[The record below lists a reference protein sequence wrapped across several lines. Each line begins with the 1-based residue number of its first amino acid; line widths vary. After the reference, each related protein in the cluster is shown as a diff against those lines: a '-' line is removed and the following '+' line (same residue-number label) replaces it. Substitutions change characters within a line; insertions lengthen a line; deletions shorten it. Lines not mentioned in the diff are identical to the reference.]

1 MVAVSHHVLIAIDL
15 SEAALKTVS
24 YAAGILE
31 KNTRITLYH
40 VFYRVLC
47 EGLEDDPNLAHYP
60 LFEKQVGNL
69 KTWLSQQRGIV
80 QDMMDRMTS
89 LLVEKGFDPKNIQT
103 KNQERKTG
111 VAGQILEEVAEG
123 EYDTVVV
130 GRREKRNAR
139 HFLLGSVSHKVVQ
152 HAENCAVW
160 VVE

>member
-1 MVAVSHHVLIAIDL
+1 MSAVSHQVLIAIDD
-15 SEAALKTVS
+15 SESALKTVS
-24 YAAGILE
+24 YAAGILD

-47 EGLEDDPNLAHYP
+47 EGLEDDQVLAHYP
-60 LFEKQVGNL
+60 LFAEKVGSL

-89 LLVEKGFDPKNIQT
+89 LLVEKEFNPQNIQI
-103 KNQERKTG
+103 KIQERKTS
-111 VAGQILEEVAEG
+111 VAGHILEEVLEG

-130 GRREKRNAR
+130 GRRERGNAR

>member
-1 MVAVSHHVLIAIDL
+1 VSHHVLIAIDL
-15 SEAALKTVS
+15 SEAVLKTVS

-47 EGLEDDPNLAHYP
+47 EGLEDDLILANYP

-89 LLVEKGFDPKNIQT
+89 LLVEKGFDPQNIQI
-103 KNQERKTG
+103 KIQERKTS
-111 VAGQILEEVAEG
+111 VAGHILEELAEG

-130 GRREKRNAR
+130 GRREKRDAR